1 MKFPK
6 FLWNFTNI
14 LKYGQLSV
22 TLIGL
27 FALLFICL
35 GILDYLLFPILLKY
49 FRLKFEKRT
58 SDNYPNQ
65 QSRNEPSKQGMNIEK
80 INNSRDDEVND
91 KKNTCTDY
99 YFPTCRHIIIP
110 FIIKI
115 IKLAKY

>member
-1 MKFPK
+1 MPPK
-6 FLWNFTNI
+6 VLLIFHSI
-14 LKYGQLSV
+14 IDCGQLSV
-22 TLIGL
+22 ILLGL

-35 GILDYLLFPILLKY
+35 GILDYLLFPILSKY
-49 FRLKFEKRT
+49 FRLKFEKRA
-58 SDNYPNQ
+58 SENYPNQ
-65 QSRNEPSKQGMNIEK
+65 QSRNESSKQGMSIEK

-99 YFPTCRHIIIP
+99 YFPACRHIIIP